1 VLLYKGA
8 IKETRGGTRN
18 TTNQRM
24 ELTACIEALECL
36 KGDKLDVIVH
46 SDSAYLVNGMQ
57 QKWYERWETNGWLNY
72 SRKPVENRDL
82 WERLL
87 KVVRTHR
94 VVFKKVAGHSGVEQN
109 ERADQ
114 LARTAISELDGPNRT

>member
-1 VLLYKGA
+1 MLLYKGA